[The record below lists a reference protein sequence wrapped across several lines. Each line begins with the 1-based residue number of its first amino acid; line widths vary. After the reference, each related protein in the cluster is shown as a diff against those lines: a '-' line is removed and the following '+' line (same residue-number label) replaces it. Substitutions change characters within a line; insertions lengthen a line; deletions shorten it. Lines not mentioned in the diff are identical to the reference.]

1 MPSKMYD
8 YIITLKHP
16 DYKWIDRVSMLL
28 CLISALLFVYFIV
41 GTQYKIVTNYAVIY
55 IVAIV
60 IIAGQLVFNY
70 INRHTHLTNNRIAFL
85 AIAVTWVLS
94 GNNWLAALYLFAAI
108 LEPRIKFPEEIGV
121 DKNGITKNNLFNKSY
136 SWQELNNIILKDDI
150 LTIDFKNNSIFQ
162 KETEQEVDIITENEF
177 NEFCK
182 IQLSTQKTEP
192 LLSDN

>member
-1 MPSKMYD
+1 MPSKIFD
-8 YIITLKHP
+8 YIISLKHP
-16 DYKWIDRVSMLL
+16 DYKWIDRVSLLL
-28 CLISALLFVYFIV
+28 CLLSSLLFVYFII

-60 IIAGQLVFNY
+60 ITIGQLVVNY
-70 INRHTHLTNNRIAFL
+70 MNRHTHLTNNRIAFL

-94 GNNWLAALYLFAAI
+94 GNNWLAVLYLFAAI
-108 LEPRIKFPEEIGV
+108 LEPKIKFPEEIGV
-121 DKNGITKNNLFNKSY
+121 DKNGVIRNNLFNKYY

-162 KETEQEVDIITENEF
+162 KETEQEVDTITEKEF

-182 IQLSTQKTEP
+182 VQLSTRKTET